1 MAEQRLGADGPQHTL
16 FWPFVG
22 LFPVG
27 RRSSPALALFHG
39 KEHPVPIRTATV
51 HDAAAIAK
59 VHVESWRTTYQ
70 GIDRPRRL
78 RPGRNRPGYGP
89 TG

>member
-27 RRSSPALALFHG
+27 RRSSPALAAYGDAKEVLHVNEGWGG
-39 KEHPVPIRTATV
+39 KSCT
-51 HDAAAIAK
+51 D
-59 VHVESWRTTYQ
+59 
-70 GIDRPRRL
+70 
-78 RPGRNRPGYGP
+78 GRS
-89 TG
+89 